1 MKTLILLAIATV
13 AIAAD
18 DKKEVAP
25 VLPDKLQAER
35 WELKNTHAEMLAAL
49 ERSLNSG
56 QKQLMERMKTIEEST
71 AAKEA
76 EAKKFCEDAGHAL
89 QAAQGGKLFCSA
101 AKSKTLKGRKPV
113 AKATPPA
120 PAAAVEEPKPDEESN

>member
-13 AIAAD
+13 VMAAD

-25 VLPDKLQAER
+25 TLPDKLQAER

-56 QKQLMERMKTIEEST
+56 QKQLMESMKKVEEAT

-76 EAKKFCEDAGHAL
+76 EAKKFCEDAGHDL
-89 QAAQGGKLFCSA
+89 QASQQGKLSCSVL
-101 AKSKTLKGRKPV
+101 KSKALKGRKPSV
-113 AKATPPA
+113 TPPA
-120 PAAAVEEPKPDEESN
+120 PAAAEQEPKADEASN